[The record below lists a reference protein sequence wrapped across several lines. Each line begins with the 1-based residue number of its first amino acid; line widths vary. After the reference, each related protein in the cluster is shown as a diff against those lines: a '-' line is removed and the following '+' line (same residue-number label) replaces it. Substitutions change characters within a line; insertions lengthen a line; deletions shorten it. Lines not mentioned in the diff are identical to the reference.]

1 MARKILTFDPPDRF
15 IAGTLGEP
23 GKRVFHLQASGGGRA
38 TTVVVEK
45 TQVAILARR
54 IAEMLKD
61 LGEGSSALKIAA
73 ADSPLSLSQPRL
85 TEPVDPAFRV
95 GTIAL
100 AWDPSVSRLILEFRD
115 DMSEEEASDAPPP
128 INDAPDGPDV
138 LRVSLTVAAALAF
151 AEQSLQLAAAGRP
164 PCPNCGVPLEATG
177 HRCARKAA
185 YLN

>member
-1 MARKILTFDPPDRF
+1 MARRILRYDAPDRF
-15 IAGTLGEP
+15 IAGTVGEP
-23 GKRVFHLQASGGGRA
+23 GERVFHLQAIEGGRS
-38 TTVVVEK
+38 TTVIVEK
-45 TQVAILARR
+45 SQVAILARR

-61 LGEGSSALKIAA
+61 LGEGSAVQLPAA
-73 ADSPLSLSQPRL
+73 GSPLQADAPQLVK
-85 TEPVDPAFRV
+85 PVNSEFRV

-100 AWDPSVSRLILEFRD
+100 AWDPSLVRLILEFRD

-138 LRVSLTVAAALAF
+138 LRVSLSVEAALKF
-151 AEQSLQLAAAGRP
+151 AESSLQIAAAGRL
-164 PCPNCGVPLEATG
+164 PCPNCGTPLEATG